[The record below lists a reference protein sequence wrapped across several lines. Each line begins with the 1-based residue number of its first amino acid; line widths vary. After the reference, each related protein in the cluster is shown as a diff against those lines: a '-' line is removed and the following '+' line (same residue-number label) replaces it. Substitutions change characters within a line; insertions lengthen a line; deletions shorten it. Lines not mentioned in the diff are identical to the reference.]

1 MKKYV
6 KVISLFLS
14 LIILFSLTACNKES
28 VENAADETETSSDER
43 DVKTN
48 IAAFNSSSGISVA
61 KLYDDR
67 SYGYTVNF
75 YCNTDEICNLIKNGE
90 ADIACLPLNLA
101 AKLYNETNG
110 NIEILAVNTKDNLY
124 ALSKDSTISNVAIFK
139 DKKIYAAGKGTSY
152 EYMTDYIL
160 KEKGIS
166 SENIEYVEKFSDLVT
181 KAEEGEADI
190 IIAPE
195 PYASACAAKN
205 SEYGTAISLTDTWKQ
220 ICDTDPALECTIV
233 RKDYLESNSDI
244 ITEFM
249 TFYEVSINYINLE
262 NNTIP
267 PLVKNYGLV
276 DSENYVISAIANANI
291 VFVEG
296 EEMKTLVK
304 SNLEILNSLGNDTIG
319 GKVPDDDIYYIG

>member
-1 MKKYV
+1 MKKYL
-6 KVISLFLS
+6 KIISLFLS
-14 LIILFSLTACNKES
+14 LVMVFSFAACNKENTAS
-28 VENAADETETSSDER
+28 ETDTSSDER
-43 DVKTN
+43 EVKTN
-48 IAAFNSSSGISVA
+48 IAALKSSSGISIA
-61 KLYDDR
+61 KLYNDR

-75 YCNTDEICNLIKNGE
+75 YDNTDEICNLIKSGE

-101 AKLYNETNG
+101 AKLYNETDG
-110 NIEILAVNTKDNLY
+110 NIEILAINTEGNLY
-124 ALSKDSTISNVAIFK
+124 ALSTDSTISNVAFFK

-160 KEKGIS
+160 EEKGIS
-166 SENIEYVEKFSDLVT
+166 NENIEYVEKFSDLVT

-195 PYASACAAKN
+195 PYASACATKN
-205 SEYGTAISLTDTWKQ
+205 SAYGTAFSLTDTWKQ
-220 ICDTDPALECTIV
+220 VCDTEPALECTIV
-233 RKDYLESNSDI
+233 RKDYLEANPDI

-249 TFYEVSINYINLE
+249 TFYEVSINFINME

-267 PLVKNYGLV
+267 PLIKGYGIV
-276 DSENYVISAIANANI
+276 DSEDYVISAIANANI

-304 SNLEILNSLGNDTIG
+304 SNFEILNSLSTDTIG
-319 GKVPDDDIYYIG
+319 GKIPDDDIYYLG

>member
-1 MKKYV
+1 MKKYL
-6 KVISLFLS
+6 KIISLFLS
-14 LIILFSLTACNKES
+14 LVMVFSFAACNKENTAS
-28 VENAADETETSSDER
+28 ETDTSSDER
-43 DVKTN
+43 EVKTN
-48 IAAFNSSSGISVA
+48 IAALKSSSGISIA
-61 KLYDDR
+61 KLYNDR

-75 YCNTDEICNLIKNGE
+75 YDNTDEICNLIKSGE
-90 ADIACLPLNLA
+90 ADVACLPLNLA
-101 AKLYNETNG
+101 AKLYNETDG
-110 NIEILAVNTKDNLY
+110 NIEILAVNTEGNLY
-124 ALSKDSTISNVAIFK
+124 ALSKDSTISNVAFFK

-160 KEKGIS
+160 EEKGIS
-166 SENIEYVEKFSDLVT
+166 NENIEYVEKFSDLVT

-220 ICDTDPALECTIV
+220 VCDTEPALECTIV
-233 RKDYLESNSDI
+233 RKDYLEANPDI

-249 TFYEVSINYINLE
+249 TFYEVSINFINME

-267 PLVKNYGLV
+267 PLVKGYGLV
-276 DSENYVISAIANANI
+276 DGEDYVISAIANANI

-304 SNLEILNSLGNDTIG
+304 SNFEILNSLSADTIG
-319 GKVPDDDIYYIG
+319 GKIPDDDIYYLG

>member
-1 MKKYV
+1 MKKYL
-6 KVISLFLS
+6 KIISLFLS
-14 LIILFSLTACNKES
+14 LVMVFSFAACNKENTAS
-28 VENAADETETSSDER
+28 ETDTSSDER
-43 DVKTN
+43 EVKTN
-48 IAAFNSSSGISVA
+48 IAALKSSSGISIA
-61 KLYDDR
+61 KLYNDR

-75 YCNTDEICNLIKNGE
+75 YDNTDEICNLIKSGE

-101 AKLYNETNG
+101 AKLYNETDG
-110 NIEILAVNTKDNLY
+110 NIEILAINTEGNLY
-124 ALSKDSTISNVAIFK
+124 ALSTDSTISNVAFFK

-160 KEKGIS
+160 EEKGIS
-166 SENIEYVEKFSDLVT
+166 NENIEYVEKFSDLVT

-195 PYASACAAKN
+195 PYASACATKN
-205 SEYGTAISLTDTWKQ
+205 SAYGTAISLTDTWKQ
-220 ICDTDPALECTIV
+220 VCDTEPALECTIV
-233 RKDYLESNSDI
+233 RKDYLEANPDI

-249 TFYEVSINYINLE
+249 TFYEVSINFINME

-267 PLVKNYGLV
+267 PLIKGYGIV
-276 DSENYVISAIANANI
+276 DSEDYVISAIANANI

-304 SNLEILNSLGNDTIG
+304 SNFEILNSLSTDTIG
-319 GKVPDDDIYYIG
+319 GKIPDDDIYYLG

>member
-1 MKKYV
+1 MKKYL
-6 KVISLFLS
+6 KIISLFLS
-14 LIILFSLTACNKES
+14 LVMVFSFAACNKENTAS
-28 VENAADETETSSDER
+28 ETDTSSDER
-43 DVKTN
+43 EVKTN
-48 IAAFNSSSGISVA
+48 IAALKSSSGISIA
-61 KLYDDR
+61 KLYNDR

-75 YCNTDEICNLIKNGE
+75 YDNTDEICNLIKSGE

-101 AKLYNETNG
+101 AKLYNETDG
-110 NIEILAVNTKDNLY
+110 NIEILAINTEGNLY
-124 ALSKDSTISNVAIFK
+124 ALSTDSTISNVAFFK

-160 KEKGIS
+160 EEKGIS
-166 SENIEYVEKFSDLVT
+166 NENIEYVEKFSDLVT

-195 PYASACAAKN
+195 PYASACATKN
-205 SEYGTAISLTDTWKQ
+205 SAYGTAISLTDTWKQ
-220 ICDTDPALECTIV
+220 VCDTEPALECTIV
-233 RKDYLESNSDI
+233 RKDYLEANPDI

-249 TFYEVSINYINLE
+249 TFYEVSINFINME

-267 PLVKNYGLV
+267 PLIKGYGIV
-276 DSENYVISAIANANI
+276 DSEDYVISAIANANI

-304 SNLEILNSLGNDTIG
+304 SNFEILNSLSTDTIG
-319 GKVPDDDIYYIG
+319 GKIPDDGIYYLG

>member
-1 MKKYV
+1 MKKYL
-6 KVISLFLS
+6 KIISLFLS
-14 LIILFSLTACNKES
+14 LVMVFSFAACNKENTAS
-28 VENAADETETSSDER
+28 ETDTSSDER
-43 DVKTN
+43 EVKTN
-48 IAAFNSSSGISVA
+48 IAALKSSSGISIA
-61 KLYDDR
+61 KLYNDR

-75 YCNTDEICNLIKNGE
+75 YDNTDEICNLIKSGE

-101 AKLYNETNG
+101 AKLYNETDG
-110 NIEILAVNTKDNLY
+110 NIEILAINTEGNLY
-124 ALSKDSTISNVAIFK
+124 ALSTDSTISNVAFFK

-160 KEKGIS
+160 EEKGIS
-166 SENIEYVEKFSDLVT
+166 NENIEYVEKFSDLVT

-195 PYASACAAKN
+195 PYASACATKN
-205 SEYGTAISLTDTWKQ
+205 SAYGTAISLTDTWKQ
-220 ICDTDPALECTIV
+220 VCDTEPALECTIV
-233 RKDYLESNSDI
+233 RKDYLEANPDI

-249 TFYEVSINYINLE
+249 TFYEVSINFINME

-267 PLVKNYGLV
+267 PLIKGYGIV
-276 DSENYVISAIANANI
+276 DSEDYVISAIANANI

-304 SNLEILNSLGNDTIG
+304 SNFEILNSLGDDTIG
-319 GKVPDDDIYYIG
+319 GKIPDDDIYYLG

>member
-1 MKKYV
+1 MKKYL
-6 KVISLFLS
+6 KIISLFLS
-14 LIILFSLTACNKES
+14 LVMVFSFAACNKENTAS
-28 VENAADETETSSDER
+28 ETDTSSDER
-43 DVKTN
+43 EVKTN
-48 IAAFNSSSGISVA
+48 IAALKSSSGISIA
-61 KLYDDR
+61 KLYNDR

-75 YCNTDEICNLIKNGE
+75 YDNTDEICNLIKSGE

-101 AKLYNETNG
+101 AKLYNETDG
-110 NIEILAVNTKDNLY
+110 NIEILAINTEGNLY
-124 ALSKDSTISNVAIFK
+124 ALSTDSTISNVAFFK

-160 KEKGIS
+160 EEKGIS
-166 SENIEYVEKFSDLVT
+166 NENIEYVEKFSDLVT

-195 PYASACAAKN
+195 PYASACANKN
-205 SEYGTAISLTDTWKQ
+205 SAYGTAISLTDTWKQ
-220 ICDTDPALECTIV
+220 VCDTEPALECTIV
-233 RKDYLESNSDI
+233 RKDYLEANPDI

-249 TFYEVSINYINLE
+249 TFYEVSINFINME

-267 PLVKNYGLV
+267 PLIKGYGIV
-276 DSENYVISAIANANI
+276 DSEDYVISAIANANI

-304 SNLEILNSLGNDTIG
+304 SNFEILNSLSTDTIG
-319 GKVPDDDIYYIG
+319 GKIPDDDIYYLG

>member
-1 MKKYV
+1 MKKYL
-6 KVISLFLS
+6 KIISLFLS
-14 LIILFSLTACNKES
+14 LVMVFSFAACNKENTAS
-28 VENAADETETSSDER
+28 ETDTSSDER
-43 DVKTN
+43 EVKTN
-48 IAAFNSSSGISVA
+48 IAALKSSSGISIA
-61 KLYDDR
+61 KLYNDR

-75 YCNTDEICNLIKNGE
+75 YDNTDEICNLIKSGE

-101 AKLYNETNG
+101 AKLYNETDG
-110 NIEILAVNTKDNLY
+110 NIEILAVNTEGNLY
-124 ALSKDSTISNVAIFK
+124 ALSTDSTISNVAFFK

-160 KEKGIS
+160 EEKGIS
-166 SENIEYVEKFSDLVT
+166 NENIEYVEKFSDLVT

-195 PYASACAAKN
+195 PYASACATKN
-205 SEYGTAISLTDTWKQ
+205 SAYGTAISLTDTWKQ
-220 ICDTDPALECTIV
+220 VCDTEPALECTIV
-233 RKDYLESNSDI
+233 RKDYLEANPDI

-249 TFYEVSINYINLE
+249 TFYEVSINFINME

-267 PLVKNYGLV
+267 PLIKGYGLV
-276 DSENYVISAIANANI
+276 DSEDYVISAIANANI

-304 SNLEILNSLGNDTIG
+304 SNFEILNSLSTDTIG
-319 GKVPDDDIYYIG
+319 GKIPDDDIYYLG

>member
-1 MKKYV
+1 MKKYL
-6 KVISLFLS
+6 KIISLFLS
-14 LIILFSLTACNKES
+14 LVMVFSFAACNKENTAS
-28 VENAADETETSSDER
+28 ETDTSSDER
-43 DVKTN
+43 EVKTN
-48 IAAFNSSSGISVA
+48 IAALKSSSGISIA
-61 KLYDDR
+61 KLYNDR

-75 YCNTDEICNLIKNGE
+75 YDNTDEICNLIKSGE

-101 AKLYNETNG
+101 AKLYNETDG
-110 NIEILAVNTKDNLY
+110 NIEILAVNTEGNLY
-124 ALSKDSTISNVAIFK
+124 ALSTDSTISNVAFFK

-160 KEKGIS
+160 EEKGIS
-166 SENIEYVEKFSDLVT
+166 NENIEYVEKFSDLVT

-195 PYASACAAKN
+195 PYASACATKN
-205 SEYGTAISLTDTWKQ
+205 SAYGTAISLTDTWKQ
-220 ICDTDPALECTIV
+220 VCDTEPALECTIV
-233 RKDYLESNSDI
+233 RKDYLEANPDI

-249 TFYEVSINYINLE
+249 TFYEVSINFINME

-267 PLVKNYGLV
+267 PLIKGYGLV
-276 DSENYVISAIANANI
+276 DSEDYVISATANANI

-304 SNLEILNSLGNDTIG
+304 SNFEILNSLSTDTIG
-319 GKVPDDDIYYIG
+319 GKIPDDDIYYLG